1 MISVEGLVQRVPS
14 DVDGPA
20 GKRPK
25 RVRLDLAVQAQGL
38 AASRERARALILAGH
53 VLVDGRVADKA
64 GTLIAAGARIALM
77 VPEHPYV
84 GRGGVKLQGALEKF
98 AVPLNGRVCL
108 DLGAST
114 GGFTDCLLQHGAARV
129 YAVDVGRGQLD
140 MRLRADPRVTVMER
154 THALTLTPADFP
166 DRPDLVTVDLA
177 FISLA
182 AILPTLPPLL
192 TDSGEILALIKPQFE
207 VGRGHVGKG
216 GVVRDPEAHR
226 QVVTKVGRRAVEL
239 GLQILGAA
247 PSCLLGPK
255 GNREF
260 FIYLSNTPSGATA
273 LRRTERHLSP
283 HPALPP
289 QGGKEHLEQ
298 TPPPSEGED
307 EGGGD
312 FLGRIR
318 TGFTPEEAAEQ
329 AVGACPE
336 PGRREDA

>member
-1 MISVEGLVQRVPS
+1 MVSVASTIQYSLTQ
-14 DVDGPA
+14 
-20 GKRPK
+20 RPK

-64 GTLIAAGARIALM
+64 GTLIAAGARIALI

-98 AVPLNGRVCL
+98 AISLNGRVCL

-114 GGFTDCLLQHGAARV
+114 GGFTDCLLQHGATRV
-129 YAVDVGRGQLD
+129 YAVDVGHGQLD
-140 MRLRADPRVTVMER
+140 VRLRTDPRVTVMER
-154 THALTLTPADFP
+154 THALTLTPDDFP
-166 DRPDLVTVDLA
+166 DRPDLITVDLA

-192 TDSGEILALIKPQFE
+192 TGSGEILALIKPQFE

-226 QVVTKVGRRAVEL
+226 QVVTKVGRRAAEL

-260 FIYLSNTPSGATA
+260 FI
-273 LRRTERHLSP
+273 HLSKI
-283 HPALPP
+283 
-289 QGGKEHLEQ
+289 GTG
-298 TPPPSEGED
+298 PSTE
-307 EGGGD
+307 
-312 FLGRIR
+312 LR
-318 TGFTPEEAAEQ
+318 TGLDPEEAAEQ
-329 AVGACPE
+329 AVG
-336 PGRREDA
+336 G

>member
-1 MISVEGLVQRVPS
+1 MVQRVPS
-14 DVDGPA
+14 VFDGPV
-20 GKRPK
+20 GKRAK

-64 GTLIAAGARIALM
+64 GTLLAAGARIALM

-114 GGFTDCLLQHGAARV
+114 GGFTDCLLRHGAARV

-140 MRLRADPRVTVMER
+140 VRLRTDPRVTVMER
-154 THALTLTPADFP
+154 THVLALTPADFP
-166 DRPDLVTVDLA
+166 DRPDLATVDLS

-182 AILPTLPPLL
+182 AILSVLPPLL
-192 TDSGEILALIKPQFE
+192 TGSGEILALIKPQFE
-207 VGRGHVGKG
+207 VGKGCVGKG

-226 QVVTKVGRRAVEL
+226 QVVTKVGRRAAEL

-260 FIYLSNTPSGATA
+260 FIYLSKIG
-273 LRRTERHLSP
+273 
-283 HPALPP
+283 
-289 QGGKEHLEQ
+289 
-298 TPPPSEGED
+298 
-307 EGGGD
+307 
-312 FLGRIR
+312 
-318 TGFTPEEAAEQ
+318 TGLAPEEAAEQ
-329 AVGACPE
+329 AVRACPE